1 MSATAVAIR
10 EPSQDYPRP
19 KESALAALWR
29 NAHALSEGLV
39 TEDGRRF
46 RVVYP
51 GRQSGRAGPDFVDS
65 LLETESGD
73 LLAGDVELHL
83 DAPGWERHGHHTDP
97 NYNGVILHV
106 VLHPRGRTASP
117 QQSRTGVVVASLTP
131 ALGQLEH
138 LAKLPAAGADSVLGL
153 DLKERGALLDHA
165 GDQRFQ
171 AKSSGFAIELRK
183 GDPEETVYC
192 AIMEAL
198 GYSANRRP
206 FRELASAVPMSSL
219 RALRDEPAATWLIA
233 IEAMLVQASGLL
245 DHVRPRDHAL
255 RLRAL
260 LKDLPRPSTRP
271 VSAQRWRLFRVRLAN
286 HPVKR
291 LAGAARLV
299 DRYIE
304 SGLVQGLAED
314 VRRGDAGHLVRRLTV
329 PPFIGQGRAREMA
342 VSVVLPF
349 VHAWSGVWTDRS
361 LGRECLR
368 TYAGFPGLQE
378 NDITREMRRVLSS
391 EGGPLQATGARRH
404 QGLMHLYM
412 VMTGRIAP

>member
-73 LLAGDVELHL
+73 LLAGDVELDL

-153 DLKERGALLDHA
+153 DLTLIARQGL
-165 GDQRFQ
+165 
-171 AKSSGFAIELRK
+171 
-183 GDPEETVYC
+183 P
-192 AIMEAL
+192 
-198 GYSANRRP
+198 NRRC
-206 FRELASAVPMSSL
+206 
-219 RALRDEPAATWLIA
+219 
-233 IEAMLVQASGLL
+233 
-245 DHVRPRDHAL
+245 
-255 RLRAL
+255 
-260 LKDLPRPSTRP
+260 
-271 VSAQRWRLFRVRLAN
+271 
-286 HPVKR
+286 
-291 LAGAARLV
+291 
-299 DRYIE
+299 
-304 SGLVQGLAED
+304 
-314 VRRGDAGHLVRRLTV
+314 
-329 PPFIGQGRAREMA
+329 
-342 VSVVLPF
+342 
-349 VHAWSGVWTDRS
+349 TDRS
-361 LGRECLR
+361 CCLPR
-368 TYAGFPGLQE
+368 KMGTGDCSAGF
-378 NDITREMRRVLSS
+378 
-391 EGGPLQATGARRH
+391 
-404 QGLMHLYM
+404 
-412 VMTGRIAP
+412 